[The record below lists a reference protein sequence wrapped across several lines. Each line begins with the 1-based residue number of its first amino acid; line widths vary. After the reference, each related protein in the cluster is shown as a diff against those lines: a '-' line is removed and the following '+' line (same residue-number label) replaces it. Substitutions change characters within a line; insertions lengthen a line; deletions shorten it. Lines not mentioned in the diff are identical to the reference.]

1 MSQVPPAPD
10 SSDLLS
16 EADLDLLLQGLG
28 AAGAGAGG
36 VASIFDHVIATGE
49 PPPAV
54 LQHFA
59 EHGGLPSFA
68 PAAIRNQVN
77 EMASGDCAPPASERP
92 TTRPHIQ
99 AEGTAADAAPA
110 AATASV
116 AVNPPRRVSRRVR
129 TAARARSAGPVASSE
144 ESAGS
149 GAGPGAGSGG
159 GSSSP
164 SASVNAARKRKPR
177 TRPRQ
182 PAATTNQASRAHKKA
197 RTKSRATGSS
207 TTYERRCVGPLVSC
221 CGARVPR
228 RVTTRRAHLLPLCRR
243 RARVGEL
250 MQTLTKLLFP
260 AGVVDTTS
268 DECHSV
274 DQADADAARRK
285 VKKPTKTVSWQRGVA
300 MCVAAPS
307 PVFKRSRTC
316 WQQQCTPSDMPAA
329 AHKRWWIPIL
339 VQLSCPHLAQ
349 ARFQRTLCSK
359 SPLGRG
365 YSSTFDSS
373 VACPCV
379 GRPYTRRVLA
389 APRGTG
395 RWSPNSSDRTVVRS
409 WQWCFG

>member
-1 MSQVPPAPD
+1 MSQGPPAPD
-10 SSDLLS
+10 CSDLLS

-28 AAGAGAGG
+28 GAGAGAGS
-36 VASIFDHVIATGE
+36 VASLFDHVIATGE

-77 EMASGDCAPPASERP
+77 EVAAAGARPGGGCAAPASERP
-92 TTRPHIQ
+92 TSLPHLQ
-99 AEGTAADAAPA
+99 ADVVPA
-110 AATASV
+110 AATAAV

-129 TAARARSAGPVASSE
+129 TAARARSAGPAASSE
-144 ESAGS
+144 ESGS
-149 GAGPGAGSGG
+149 GAGSGAGSGG

-177 TRPRQ
+177 TRPRRT
-182 PAATTNQASRAHKKA
+182 AATTNQASRAHKKA

-228 RVTTRRAHLLPLCRR
+228 LVITHRAHLHPLCRR

-285 VKKPTKTVSWQRGVA
+285 VKKPTKTVSLQRSVA

-329 AHKRWWIPIL
+329 AHKRWWIPTL
-339 VQLSCPHLAQ
+339 VQ
-349 ARFQRTLCSK
+349 R
-359 SPLGRG
+359 
-365 YSSTFDSS
+365 
-373 VACPCV
+373 
-379 GRPYTRRVLA
+379 
-389 APRGTG
+389 
-395 RWSPNSSDRTVVRS
+395 
-409 WQWCFG
+409 